1 MIKSE
6 SGRTGKKY
14 LFYKLVYNY
23 MISQSLMLPPIV
35 FDRFDLGKPPIDE
48 SSITATTATALRGVV
63 ASCVCSRIGKP
74 RLLQIG
80 AGERPR

>member
-1 MIKSE
+1 
-6 SGRTGKKY
+6 
-14 LFYKLVYNY
+14 
-23 MISQSLMLPPIV
+23 MISFMLSSIV

-48 SSITATTATALRGVV
+48 LSITATMATALRGVV